1 MIPSA
6 KIEVVI
12 DEKVIKEQLE
22 KHVNEIVDNS
32 LLLID
37 VKGLAKRLSM
47 SERFI
52 EEEFLHDPRVRLHE
66 VKKNRK
72 RWYFY
77 KPTIEVIAKI
87 LRTEW

>member
-1 MIPSA
+1 MIPA
-6 KIEVVI
+6 EIKIEVNENI
-12 DEKVIKEQLE
+12 IREQLE
-22 KHVNEIVDNS
+22 KRVNEIVDS
-32 LLLID
+32 TLLLID
-37 VKGLAKRLSM
+37 VKGLAKKLSM

-52 EEEFLHDPRVRLHE
+52 EEEFLHDPRIKLHE

-77 KPTIEVIAKI
+77 KPTIEAITQI

>member
-1 MIPSA
+1 MIPA
-6 KIEVVI
+6 EIKIEVNENI
-12 DEKVIKEQLE
+12 IREQLE
-22 KHVNEIVDNS
+22 KRVNEIVDS
-32 LLLID
+32 TLLLID
-37 VKGLAKRLSM
+37 VKGLAKKLSM

-52 EEEFLHDPRVRLHE
+52 EEEFLHDPRIKLHE

-77 KPTIEVIAKI
+77 KPTIEAITEI

>member
-1 MIPSA
+1 MIPA
-6 KIEVVI
+6 EIRIEV
-12 DEKVIKEQLE
+12 DEKMIREQFE
-22 KHVNEIVDNS
+22 KRVNEIVDSS

-37 VKGLAKRLSM
+37 VKGLAKKLSM

-52 EEEFLHDPRVRLHE
+52 EEEFLHDPRIKLHE

-77 KPTIEVIAKI
+77 KPTIEAITEI
-87 LRTEW
+87 LTTEW

>member
-1 MIPSA
+1 MAAI
-6 KIEVVI
+6 KIEV
-12 DEKVIKEQLE
+12 DENLIKEQLE
-22 KHVNEIVDNS
+22 KRVNEIVDNS

-52 EEEFLHDPRVRLHE
+52 EDEFLQDPRVRLHE

-77 KPTIEVIAKI
+77 KPTIEAITEI

>member
-1 MIPSA
+1 MMPAA

-12 DEKVIKEQLE
+12 DEKIIKEQLE
-22 KHVNEIVDNS
+22 KRVNEIVDNT

-52 EEEFLHDPRVRLHE
+52 EEEFLQDPRVRLHE
-66 VKKNRK
+66 VKKSRK

-77 KPTIEVIAKI
+77 KPTMEAITEI
-87 LRTEW
+87 LKTEW

>member
-1 MIPSA
+1 MFPA
-6 KIEVVI
+6 KLELVI
-12 DEKVIKEQLE
+12 DEKLYRDQLE
-22 KHVNEIVDNS
+22 KRANEIADEA

-37 VKGLAKRLSM
+37 VKGLAKKLSM

-52 EEEFLHDPRVRLHE
+52 EDEFLQDPRIKMHE
-66 VKKNRK
+66 VRKSKK

-77 KPTIEVIAKI
+77 KPTIEAITDI

>member
-1 MIPSA
+1 MEQIATIKVEASE
-6 KIEVVI
+6 KLIRERLEKRI
-12 DEKVIKEQLE
+12 DEIADEV
-22 KHVNEIVDNS
+22 

-47 SERFI
+47 SERFV
-52 EEEFLHDPRVRLHE
+52 EDQFLNDPRIRLQE

-77 KPTIEVIAKI
+77 KPTIEAITEI

>member
-1 MIPSA
+1 MIPA
-6 KIEVVI
+6 NLELVI
-12 DEKVIKEQLE
+12 DERLYRDQLE
-22 KHVNEIVDNS
+22 KRANEIADEA
-32 LLLID
+32 LLLVD
-37 VKGLAKRLSM
+37 VKGLAKKLSM

-52 EEEFLHDPRVRLHE
+52 EEEFLRDPRINLHE

-77 KPTIEVIAKI
+77 KPTIEAITEI

>member
-1 MIPSA
+1 MIPA
-6 KIEVVI
+6 NLELVI
-12 DEKVIKEQLE
+12 DEKLYRDQLE
-22 KHVNEIVDNS
+22 KRANEIADEA
-32 LLLID
+32 LLLVD
-37 VKGLAKRLSM
+37 VKGLAKKLSM

-52 EEEFLHDPRVRLHE
+52 EGEFLRDPRIKLHE

-77 KPTIEVIAKI
+77 KPTIEAITEI

>member
-1 MIPSA
+1 MIPAA

-12 DEKVIKEQLE
+12 DEKIIKEQLE
-22 KHVNEIVDNS
+22 KRVNEIVDDS

-47 SERFI
+47 SERFV
-52 EEEFLHDPRVRLHE
+52 EDEFLQDPRIRLHE
-66 VKKNRK
+66 VKKSRK

-77 KPTIEVIAKI
+77 KPTMEAITEI
-87 LRTEW
+87 LKTEW